1 MSGFVKR
8 LAHVFFPERCL
19 FCGEVIREGEVFCK
33 DCAEDIRQPL
43 HPAVC
48 ANCKAPFEECCCD
61 LKTVAVYYYEE
72 GAAEAIRRMKFHG
85 ERLCAGQLAQIMAE
99 HLRLQ
104 YPGEFDGII
113 PLPLHWRDRM
123 IRGYSQ
129 TVWLAKALS
138 KELGVAYEPKILR
151 KTRHTKKQHD
161 LSQKERK
168 RNLRDAFSCKH
179 GGSLSGKRI
188 LLLDDVTT
196 TGSTFREAVHTLKEA
211 GVEEIVCLA
220 AAKTRFTE

>member
-1 MSGFVKR
+1 MKGFVKK
-8 LAHVFFPERCL
+8 LAHIFFPERCL
-19 FCGEVIREGEVFCK
+19 FCGEVIGEGAVFCN

-48 ANCKAPFEECCCD
+48 ANCKAPFSECRCD

-72 GAAEAIRRMKFHG
+72 GAAEAVRRMKFHQ
-85 ERLCAGQLAQIMAE
+85 ERLCAEQFAQIMGKHVSA
-99 HLRLQ
+99 LQ
-104 YPGEFDGII
+104 LGDFDRIV
-113 PLPLHWRDRM
+113 PLPLHWRDRAV
-123 IRGYSQ
+123 RGYSQ

-138 KELGVAYEPKILR
+138 EELGIACETKVLR
-151 KTRHTKKQHD
+151 KVRHTKKQHD

-168 RNLRDAFSCKH
+168 RNLRGAFSCRY
-179 GGSLSGKRI
+179 SERLSGKRI

-196 TGSTFREAVHTLKEA
+196 TGSTFREAVHALKEA